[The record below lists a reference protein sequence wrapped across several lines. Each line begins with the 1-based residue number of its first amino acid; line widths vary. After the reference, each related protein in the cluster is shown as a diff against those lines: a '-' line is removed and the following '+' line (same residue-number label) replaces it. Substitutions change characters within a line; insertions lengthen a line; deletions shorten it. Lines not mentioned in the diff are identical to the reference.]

1 MPRAGTKKKRKTPE
15 EEAAE
20 RAKDA
25 ERKRLKRS
33 EIQINLLLGWIIS
46 V

>member
-1 MPRAGTKKKRKTPE
+1 MPRAGTKKRRKTPE

-33 EIQINLLLGWIIS
+33 EIQINLLDWLG
-46 V
+46 